1 MMINTAII
9 SNPINWVKVWLMA
22 TTFFVAVYLV
32 SNLIKDER
40 MNNAAASS

>member
-32 SNLIKDER
+32 SNLIETER
-40 MNNAAASS
+40 TSSGTASS